1 MWHHQ
6 KYLFFAVGMTW
17 AFHFTFTCW
26 MIPKQQTD
34 LLLHGTFFSL
44 VVIYLAN
51 LLVLTIFF
59 VVACPQVTW
68 AGLGHGFVHNAAEFS
83 DEACRLAGVRP
94 AQWLERL
101 RKRH

>member
-1 MWHHQ
+1 MYHRWL
-6 KYLFFAVGMTW
+6 YAALGATW

-51 LLVLTIFF
+51 LLVLTTFF
-59 VVACPQVTW
+59 VVACPQATW
-68 AGLGHGFVHNAAEFS
+68 RALGHEFVRNAADFS
-83 DEACRLAGVRP
+83 YGLCQELGVHP
-94 AQWLERL
+94 ARWLEHVGR
-101 RKRH
+101 RHR